1 MTLKQLCLSFK
12 GRINRRIYW
21 FCIVSITVVILASG
35 AFTDFLE
42 GGSRGGRYSSPSP
55 AEYIV
60 SFWIPVLSV
69 LFVFL
74 TVTVKRLHDT
84 NRSGVYALMVLIPIV
99 GLVYLLVVCGFI
111 KGTMRENDY
120 GPPVDEIT

>member
-42 GGSRGGRYSSPSP
+42 GWSSLSP

-60 SFWIPVLSV
+60 SFWIPVLSA

-84 NRSGVYALMVLIPIV
+84 NRSGVYALMVLIPII

-111 KGTMRENDY
+111 KGTVGENDY
-120 GPPVDEIT
+120 GPLVDEIT